1 MPYVA
6 ATDAPT
12 KTAYNILR
20 LEVFS
25 LNFSYFVCDSRCC
38 VKTLVVET
46 VVCTDD
52 NHSLKIL
59 HQFITQ
65 MKMSNGYNIL
75 NNQLNE
81 PIVQL

>member
-52 NHSLKIL
+52 NHSLKYCSSSSIY
-59 HQFITQ
+59 HT
-65 MKMSNGYNIL
+65 
-75 NNQLNE
+75 NE
-81 PIVQL
+81 NVKWLQYFE